1 MRRIT
6 NVVFGIGMML
16 VFTGCLPSQWEY
28 LVENNGRA
36 TQEDIKDRFG
46 DPYQVK
52 DIKDLDEQGTMWTY
66 RYEVKS
72 SPIGRRGDMIG
83 GAPCIEYVLTFND
96 QKILANWTRQPC
108 SRFKIKPSL
117 TVAVHTTAV
126 NDR

>member
-16 VFTGCLPSQWEY
+16 GLTGCLPSQWEY
-28 LVENNGRA
+28 LVEHNGRV
-36 TQEDIKDRFG
+36 TQEQIKDRFG
-46 DPYQVK
+46 DPYLIR
-52 DIKDLDEQGTMWTY
+52 DIHELDEQGTMWTY
-66 RYEVKS
+66 RYEVKG

-83 GAPCIEYVLTFND
+83 GQPCIEYVLTFND

-108 SRFKIKPSL
+108 APFRINPRL
-117 TVAVHTTAV
+117 MVAIHTTAV